1 MIWASKLIHR
11 DEVKSL
17 EMLFW
22 DQVAAFDPQ
31 QQMLLVSVLQEWPN
45 VRLWVAVADEYLLAP
60 YYGFAP
66 CRRNELPV
74 APTLI
79 AGSPSHFERVF
90 QNF

>member
-1 MIWASKLIHR
+1 MIWASKLVHQ
-11 DEVKSL
+11 DEVKSV
-17 EMLFW
+17 EMLFR
-22 DQVAAFDPQ
+22 DQTASFDAE
-31 QQMLLVSVLQEWPN
+31 QQMLLVSVLQDWPK
-45 VRLWVAVADEYLLAP
+45 VRLWVAVADEALLTP

-79 AGSPSHFERVF
+79 AGSSTHFERVF

>member
-11 DEVKSL
+11 DEVRSV

-22 DQVAAFDPQ
+22 DQVASFDPQ
-31 QQMLLVSVLQEWPN
+31 QQMLLVSLLQEWPN
-45 VRLWVAVADEYLLAP
+45 VRLWVAVSDEDLLTP
-60 YYGFAP
+60 YYGFAQ

-79 AGSPSHFERVF
+79 AGSSARFERMF

>member
-11 DEVKSL
+11 DEVRSV

-22 DQVAAFDPQ
+22 DQVASFDPQ

-45 VRLWVAVADEYLLAP
+45 VRLWVAVADEDLLTP
-60 YYGFAP
+60 YYGFAQ

-79 AGSPSHFERVF
+79 AGSPTRFERMF